1 MEWNNTARARC
12 ENFLVMVVKGWKVFA
27 SKVADN
33 AAVTF
38 QPAIFDGSI
47 IKFMMMIIIINITL
61 AAIILIKNGIPN
73 LLSHYWKYI
82 SESMDKV
89 NPKPVTSGYLI
100 FK

>member
-1 MEWNNTARARC
+1 M
-12 ENFLVMVVKGWKVFA
+12 FA
-27 SKVADN
+27 SKVTDN

-73 LLSHYWKYI
+73 LLSHY
-82 SESMDKV
+82 
-89 NPKPVTSGYLI
+89 
-100 FK
+100 